1 MTPPIATA
9 VVSRPKPTAVMPS
22 RSWAYRTSTDQA
34 APNVTLNA
42 KIVSASVRI
51 GG

>member
-1 MTPPIATA
+1 MPPIALA
-9 VVSRPKPTAVMPS
+9 VVSRPKPTASMCS
-22 RSWAYRTSTDQA
+22 RCIDHRTSTDHA

-51 GG
+51 AG